1 VSAKKDAVE
10 RKITNR
16 VRMAV
21 RWHMLTDRKEIP
33 QFVLD
38 DPKIRPLIDD
48 EEFLQEVLP
57 LVLTELACLVVEANK
72 ADHPK
77 QRLAELQQTYGDEL
91 VTLVVKVVNEQ
102 DWS

>member
-1 VSAKKDAVE
+1 MSVKKDAVE

-16 VRMAV
+16 VRMAM

-38 DPKIRPLIDD
+38 DPKMRPIIDD
-48 EEFLQEVLP
+48 EEFLQEVVP
-57 LVLTELACLVVEANK
+57 LVLTELAGLIVEANK
-72 ADHPK
+72 AEDPK

-91 VTLVVKVVNEQ
+91 VKLVVEVVNEQ
-102 DWS
+102 DGR